1 MSPWGLP
8 EAIRHGSVNADG
20 LNMHFLEAGSPDA
33 PLVLLLHGFPELSYS
48 WRKVILPLSAAGYRV
63 VAPDLRGYGLSC
75 PDRVHFDDDLAP
87 YRPYAIVR
95 DVVALVFALRAHS
108 VFAVVGHD
116 QGSLVAGN
124 CALIRPDLFKRVVCM
139 SAPYTGA
146 PRYKKSEGDRGVVR
160 PPSIVPFVERALH
173 ALDPPRKHYTVYFSG
188 PSADNDMTGPELHA
202 FLRAYYHVKSA
213 DWEGNGEPHALAAP
227 TAEAI
232 AVLPEYYIMQR
243 DKDMPSTV
251 LSHAPTITQVA
262 ANRWLPEDELAVYVN
277 EYARTS
283 FQGGLNGYRCFTEES
298 GRWTDDLLAF
308 SCKTVDV
315 PAAFIAGKRDWGV
328 WQFPGAVDIMKKV
341 MPSMGERFILVDGA
355 GHWVQQEKPGE
366 VVEQLLHFFEAT
378 A

>member
-8 EAIRHGSVNADG
+8 EAIRHGIADADG
-20 LNMHFLEAGSPDA
+20 LNMHFLEAGSPNA

-63 VAPDLRGYGLSC
+63 VAPDLRGYGRTC
-75 PDRVHFDDDLAP
+75 PGQVYFDDDLTP

-95 DVVALVFALRAHS
+95 DVVALVYALRAHS

-116 QGSLVAGN
+116 HGSLVAGN

-146 PRYKKSEGDRGVVR
+146 PTFKKSEGHHGVVR
-160 PPSIVPFVERALH
+160 PPSIIPFVERALH
-173 ALDPPRKHYTVYFSG
+173 ALHPPREHYTVYFSG
-188 PSADNDMTGPELHA
+188 PSADRDMTGPGLHA

-213 DWEGNGEPHALAAP
+213 DWSGNGEPHALSE
-227 TAEAI
+227 TSAEAVS
-232 AVLPEYYIMQR
+232 VLPEYYVMLR
-243 DKDMPSTV
+243 GKTMPKTV
-251 LSHAPTITQVA
+251 LAHSPSLAEVA
-262 ANRWLPEDELAVYVN
+262 ANRWLPEDELAVYVS

-283 FQGGLNGYRCFTEES
+283 FQGGLNGYRCITEES
-298 GRWTDDLLAF
+298 GRWTEDLLVF

-315 PAAFIAGKRDWGV
+315 PSAFIAGKRDWGV

-341 MPSMGERFILVDGA
+341 MTGMGERFILVDGA
-355 GHWVQQEKPGE
+355 GHWVQQEKPAE
-366 VVEQLLHFFEAT
+366 VVEQLLSFFKAT
-378 A
+378 S